1 MWARKRLDVGWS
13 DLAFGIARS
22 IVPPNRQA
30 AAREVEGAFGPSAET
45 LACLSVRSG
54 FDLLLAALEFTPR
67 SEVLLS
73 AMNIGDMPKIIEG
86 QGLIPIPVDLDV
98 ESFGPNLASLNRAI
112 TPRTRAMVVAHLCG
126 GRVALEPILAL
137 AHERGILVF
146 EDCAQAFDGG
156 SFVGHPQADASM
168 FSLGPI
174 KTATALGGGVLRV
187 RDRVLLSRLR
197 ARHAAWPVQSRWS
210 YFCRLLKYSLLKL
223 LSLRPMLSLI
233 IAGCRAIGRDHDQF
247 INGSVRGFAGPGFF
261 DRIRRQPSAPL
272 LSHGPP
278 PAHVP

>member
-86 QGLIPIPVDLDV
+86 QGLIPIPVNLDV
-98 ESFGPNLASLNRAI
+98 ESFGPNLASLNRADYA
-112 TPRTRAMVVAHLCG
+112 PNASHG
-126 GRVALEPILAL
+126 GRP
-137 AHERGILVF
+137 
-146 EDCAQAFDGG
+146 
-156 SFVGHPQADASM
+156 
-168 FSLGPI
+168 
-174 KTATALGGGVLRV
+174 
-187 RDRVLLSRLR
+187 
-197 ARHAAWPVQSRWS
+197 
-210 YFCRLLKYSLLKL
+210 
-223 LSLRPMLSLI
+223 
-233 IAGCRAIGRDHDQF
+233 
-247 INGSVRGFAGPGFF
+247 SVRWAGGPGAY
-261 DRIRRQPSAPL
+261 PCV
-272 LSHGPP
+272 GP
-278 PAHVP
+278 